1 VEVAVEVAMKNG
13 AERLAV
19 PVAVRREPFHVRMVL
34 LTVTPVRSRPI
45 VPVLVI
51 VPPVRPLLV
60 ATDVT
65 VPVLDVRQTPPTAT
79 HPPYGRLMPAKV
91 EVAVDDAYVNDT
103 APANDV
109 EAALVKLFTPLK
121 VLLLVRV
128 DVAVRYVAVSIE
140 SVPLAEVL
148 TKPADDRLSRR
159 RMLAVRAVKA
169 VVEAYGNTE
178 AIVEVALKRPRVSC
192 SELEP
197 VRVVPFDA

>member
-1 VEVAVEVAMKNG
+1 VM
-13 AERLAV
+13 
-19 PVAVRREPFHVRMVL
+19 
-34 LTVTPVRSRPI
+34 
-45 VPVLVI
+45 

-65 VPVLDVRQTPPTAT
+65 VPVLFVRHTPPTAT
-79 HPPYGRLMPAKV
+79 QPPYGRLMPAKV
-91 EVAVDDAYVNDT
+91 DVAVDDAYVKDT

-109 EAALVKLFTPLK
+109 EATLVKLFTPLK

-128 DVAVRYVAVSIE
+128 EVAVRYVEVSME
-140 SVPLAEVL
+140 SVPLDEVL

-159 RMLAVRAVKA
+159 RMLAVSAVKA
-169 VVEAYGNTE
+169 VVEAYGKTD
-178 AIVEVALKRPRVSC
+178 AIVDVALKRPRVSC